1 MSKTKL
7 NERQKVENSV
17 KLNRNV
23 NMPYGKKRKRLNIG
37 GDKMIIDEQWIYC
50 PVCSN
55 KTRIKVRYN
64 AELKNFPLFCP
75 KCKQENLIDAKG
87 FQIIVIKEPD
97 AKTQS
102 R

>member
-1 MSKTKL
+1 
-7 NERQKVENSV
+7 
-17 KLNRNV
+17 
-23 NMPYGKKRKRLNIG
+23 MPYGKKRKRLNIG

-64 AELKNFPLFCP
+64 TELKNFPLFCP

-97 AKTQS
+97 ANTQS